1 MRTAYDV
8 LRRAVIKDFGKWY
21 RKEWLKLSE
30 EAKERVRSGVAYS
43 HFGNPFLN
51 VLHDLYI
58 GENVVRGDLGWGLDF
73 EDNFDAL
80 LSQLKVPFI
89 YHWFVYSSFSCDDWF
104 ELKGFKS
111 KSAAIDYYKKIKKNR
126 ADTIFYT
133 FWFKW

>member
-21 RKEWLKLSE
+21 KKEWLKLSE
-30 EAKERVRSGVAYS
+30 EAKERVKNGVAYN

-58 GENVVRGDLGWGLDF
+58 GENIVRGDLGWGLDF
-73 EDNFDAL
+73 ESEFDAII
-80 LSQLKVPFI
+80 SQLKVPFI
-89 YHWFVYSSFSCDDWF
+89 FHWFVYSSFSCDDWF
-104 ELKGFKS
+104 ELKGFRS
-111 KSAAIDYYKKIKKNR
+111 KKEALDYYKKQKKREDNL
-126 ADTIFYT
+126 FYT